1 MSEEYKRCDTCKY
14 QSCPGVTPLACANCP
29 MFNIE
34 DGCGC
39 VAYNFDAD
47 GDCPYYE
54 ENAEEN

>member
-14 QSCPGVTPLACANCP
+14 WSCPVVTPLACGKCP
-29 MFNIE
+29 MYKT

-39 VAYNFDAD
+39 VTYNFDAD

-54 ENAEEN
+54 ENVEEN